1 MEGNACSFFAIVGS
15 QCGADTKDRTKSL
28 EKVPLL
34 SCNRDITAH
43 KSALSIVGVENEI
56 DLLLARAS
64 IYAPPKNIENW
75 TICPQHRASLG
86 VSWKRSS
93 SKCAIPASF
102 AKHNTRSGKKPKA
115 GRGLGKLGSETVL
128 KETGIFLPVGTGR
141 SILFFAV
148 I

>member
-1 MEGNACSFFAIVGS
+1 MEENSCSFFAIVGS

-43 KSALSIVGVENEI
+43 KSAFSIVGVENEI

-75 TICPQHRASLG
+75 SICPQHRASLG

-93 SKCAIPASF
+93 SKCALPASF
-102 AKHNTRSGKKPKA
+102 SKHNARSGKKPKA
-115 GRGLGKLGSETVL
+115 GRGLSKSGSEIVL
-128 KETGIFLPVGTGR
+128 KETGIFLPVGAGR
-141 SILFFAV
+141 SILFFV
-148 I
+148 VF